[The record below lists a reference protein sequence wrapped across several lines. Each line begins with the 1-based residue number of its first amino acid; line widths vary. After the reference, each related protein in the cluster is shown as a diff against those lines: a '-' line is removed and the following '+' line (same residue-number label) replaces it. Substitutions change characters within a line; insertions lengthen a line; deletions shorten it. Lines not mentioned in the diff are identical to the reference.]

1 MFCACLFEAPLN
13 ALLGHPLQEQYL
25 ASAFSFSVLI
35 FLKHLFAPLALPFG
49 VFLLSA
55 YCVKNEK
62 FQFINFLKLV
72 AIALCVVLLAFGP
85 FLLQPDIFS
94 QLQQIF
100 TRLFP
105 FGRGLVHT
113 YWAPNVWALYCFTD
127 RVLLQACANS
137 SVNGVL
143 GSVCTIASNFDP
155 SRSSTTGVLGSATA
169 FAFLPSVSAGVCL
182 GAIVVAMAPALYAL
196 AKKPDPGVL
205 IDAVLYC
212 SMCSFMFGYHVHEKA
227 VLIPMILAVL
237 TLAREAGQSPSNSA
251 LFVLKSNLA
260 FVLSASGVHGL
271 FPLFNDVQE
280 TPVKLFIMIS
290 CLYLVVVLVSSLSP
304 TGTTLN
310 KRYVERL
317 YFSQILCIDSMMCRW
332 TYLWF
337 IVALINAVLVIFTQI
352 IHPAFFHRS
361 ALQFLPLM
369 LTSVTCAVQN
379 VVCCVLSLIIVLNQ
393 YNVASSG
400 KGSRLK
406 MD

>member
-1 MFCACLFEAPLN
+1 MGDVVLVWIALACVKVLLFPAYHSTDFEVHRNWLAITGYLPIREWYFNDTSEWTLDYPPLFAYFEWVLFQLSRFIDPDLIQVLDRYNDDRFSVVCFQRSTVILTELVLAWATVRYLRSSRVPSRLQALAFGAIVGNGGLLLVDHIHFQYNGFLIGILVLTLDFCN
-13 ALLGHPLQEQYL
+13 KEQYL

-237 TLAREAGQSPSNSA
+237 TL
-251 LFVLKSNLA
+251 
-260 FVLSASGVHGL
+260 
-271 FPLFNDVQE
+271 
-280 TPVKLFIMIS
+280 
-290 CLYLVVVLVSSLSP
+290 
-304 TGTTLN
+304 
-310 KRYVERL
+310 
-317 YFSQILCIDSMMCRW
+317 
-332 TYLWF
+332 
-337 IVALINAVLVIFTQI
+337 
-352 IHPAFFHRS
+352 
-361 ALQFLPLM
+361 
-369 LTSVTCAVQN
+369 
-379 VVCCVLSLIIVLNQ
+379 
-393 YNVASSG
+393 
-400 KGSRLK
+400 
-406 MD
+406 